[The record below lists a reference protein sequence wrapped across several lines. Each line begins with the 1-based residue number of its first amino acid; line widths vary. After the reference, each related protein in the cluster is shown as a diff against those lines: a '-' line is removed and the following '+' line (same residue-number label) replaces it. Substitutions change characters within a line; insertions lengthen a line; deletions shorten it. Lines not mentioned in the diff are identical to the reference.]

1 MLNTFQDPFMRS
13 ALMASLIV
21 GAVCSYLGVHVV
33 LRRVVFVGAM
43 LSQVSAAGIG
53 LALLF
58 GLNPS
63 LISLALT
70 IVGVIIFSFRSP
82 DRRTTRESL
91 IGVGY
96 VMASALAVLFVAR
109 SAQGEAHLLDVL
121 SGNILTVMPQE
132 IMYMAIVAGVV
143 ACLHFAFGKQFLF
156 TGLDADAARAAG
168 YRSGAWDLLFFLTL
182 GVTIAIAIRLAGALL
197 VFGFLVTPAVTA
209 LLITD
214 RLGRA
219 YGIAMAAAGIATF
232 AGLCLSFAKD
242 LPSGPTIVAVLSVI
256 LIITAGIRKLC
267 H

>member
-1 MLNTFQDPFMRS
+1 
-13 ALMASLIV
+13 MASLIV
-21 GAVCSYLGVHVV
+21 GAICSYLGVHVV

-70 IVGVIIFSFRSP
+70 LVGVIIFSFRST
-82 DRRTTRESL
+82 DRRTTRESM
-91 IGVGY
+91 IGIGY
-96 VMASALAVLFVAR
+96 VMASALAVLFVAK
-109 SAQGEAHLLDVL
+109 SAHGEAHLLDVL

-132 IMYMAIVAGVV
+132 ITYMAVVAGLV

-156 TGLDADAARAAG
+156 TGLDPDAARAVG
-168 YRSGAWDLLFFLTL
+168 YRSGLWDLLFFLTL
-182 GVTIAIAIRLAGALL
+182 GVTLALAIRLAGALL
-197 VFGFLVTPAVTA
+197 VFGFLVVPAVTA

-214 RLGRA
+214 RLGKT
-219 YGIAMAAAGIATF
+219 YGIAITTAIVATF
-232 AGLCLSFAKD
+232 AGLSLSFSCD

-256 LIITAGIRKLC
+256 LVIIAGIRKLC